1 MDTSPG
7 QAAAAGGRIIVEAH
21 DIKKRFGNVWA
32 LRGASLSLREAAV
45 TAVVGDNGAGKS
57 TLIKIICGFQP
68 PTSGRIILEG
78 QDSGYLAVDGKR
90 VSIGSAEE
98 ARKTGIETV
107 YQDLALVDQLTVAQ
121 NLFLNRETVRSFGPL
136 RLLDRRGMRLSAMQM
151 LAELR
156 IDVPSV
162 TAKAKYLSG
171 GQRQGVAIS
180 RAVHWG
186 KRLVILDEPTA
197 ALGVKET
204 AQAERMIA
212 RLPENGT
219 AVLMI
224 SHSIDQVM
232 RLASVV
238 WVMRAGRVVG
248 GLETASTTHEQIVSL
263 ITGAATNGVGS
274 NGTGK

>member
-57 TLIKIICGFQP
+57 TLIKCM
-68 PTSGRIILEG
+68 SGLHVP
-78 QDSGYLAVDGKR
+78 DSGYLAVDGKR